1 MKTMK
6 KTLLAMSVTL
16 LVSTHALAGSNGVE
30 VTDDT
35 FNDYLVY
42 AMANNNACGA
52 QLVAGK
58 FVITAAHCIRQSW
71 GNNQSEKWMTIPA
84 DGVLSETLIT
94 ETQPRVYFGKKEK
107 TQGVEFY
114 AKSVYIHPEYVFGF
128 QHPTTQVSAY
138 EEAEATAFMAATGV
152 TDAELTGVRPD
163 VFADIMVYELADTVQ
178 QQSAALI
185 AVSNKQIANQATL
198 NWTGWGRTE
207 TGATPL
213 VAHTGSI
220 SYTAYPYSDW
230 QSRLFFTLD
239 QEKATT
245 KDGSNICSGDSG
257 SPVLVDG
264 KVLGYVSSSTMG
276 CGDADSVTSLT
287 AGWFHLPWLA
297 SKINAINTVG
307 KATLEAPAAGEH
319 TVTWTIPVQSLKV
332 DDVTFAPEIIDST
345 GLFTSDDLANCEG
358 TFATGES
365 CELHVTFNAAGS
377 TVSSAKTATLKLND
391 ETSIPLSFA
400 IVTDN
405 GGGDNGGGD
414 NGGGDNGGGSSGGSS
429 GGGSMNWLVLAGL
442 GLATLVRKLRK

>member
-16 LVSTHALAGSNGVE
+16 LVSTHALAGTNGVE

-42 AMANNNACGA
+42 TMANNNTCGA

-58 FVITAAHCIRQSW
+58 YVITAAHCIRQSW

-84 DGVLSETLIT
+84 DGVLTEALIT

-107 TQGVEFY
+107 AQGVVDY

-138 EEAEATAFMAATGV
+138 EEAETTAFMAETGV
-152 TDAELTGVRPD
+152 TDAELTGGRPD
-163 VFADIMVYELADTVQ
+163 VFADIMVYELKDALQ
-178 QQSAALI
+178 QQSAAII

-230 QSRLFFTLD
+230 QSLYWFYNIDIET
-239 QEKATT
+239 ATT

-276 CGDADSVTSLT
+276 CGDADSRTSLT

-332 DDVTFAPEIIDST
+332 ADVTFAPEIIDST

-365 CELHVTFNAAGS
+365 CELHVTFNAAGT

-405 GGGDNGGGD
+405 GGGDNGGS
-414 NGGGDNGGGSSGGSS
+414 DNGGGSSGGSS

-442 GLATLVRKLRK
+442 GLATLVRKFRK

>member
-6 KTLLAMSVTL
+6 KTLLALSVTL
-16 LVSTHALAGSNGVE
+16 LVSTPALAGTNGVE

-42 AMANNNACGA
+42 AMAMNLGDAGCGA

-58 FVITAAHCIRQSW
+58 YVITAAHCITSDW
-71 GNNQSEKWMTIPA
+71 GYNQSEKWMTIPS
-84 DGVLSETLIT
+84 DGVLT
-94 ETQPRVYFGKKEK
+94 EALLNEEQPRIRFGKKEGA
-107 TQGVEFY
+107 QGEVHY
-114 AKSVYIHPEYVFGF
+114 AKSVSMHPEYVYGS
-128 QHPTTQVSAY
+128 QHPTSQVSTY
-138 EEAEATAFMAATGV
+138 EEAEVTAFMAATGV
-152 TDAELTGVRPD
+152 TDADLIGSRPS
-163 VFADIMVYELADTVQ
+163 VWGDIMVYELADTVQ
-178 QQSAALI
+178 QQSAALLT
-185 AVSNKQIANQATL
+185 VSNKQLTAEATL
-198 NWTGWGRTE
+198 NWTGWGYTE
-207 TGATPL
+207 AGDWQPL

-220 SYTAYPYSDW
+220 SYTAYPYSNWTSLYWFHNIDIE
-230 QSRLFFTLD
+230 T
-239 QEKATT
+239 ATT

-276 CGDADSVTSLT
+276 CGDADSRTSLT
-287 AGWFHLPWLA
+287 AAWFHLPWLA

-332 DDVTFAPEIIDST
+332 ADVTFAPEIIDST

-405 GGGDNGGGD
+405 GGGDNGGG
-414 NGGGDNGGGSSGGSS
+414 NSGGSS

-442 GLATLVRKLRK
+442 GLAALVRKFRK

>member
-6 KTLLAMSVTL
+6 KTLLALSVTL
-16 LVSTHALAGSNGVE
+16 LVSTPALAGTNGVE

-42 AMANNNACGA
+42 VTASNTACGA

-58 FVITAAHCIRQSW
+58 YVITAAHCIITGW
-71 GNNQSEKWMTIPA
+71 GNNQSEKWMTIPS
-84 DGVLSETLIT
+84 DGVLTDALIT
-94 ETQPRVYFGKKEK
+94 ETQPQIYFGKKEK
-107 TQGVEFY
+107 GQGEVHA
-114 AKSVYIHPEYVFGF
+114 AKSVSMHPEYVYGS

-152 TDAELTGVRPD
+152 TDADLMGLRPH
-163 VFADIMVYELADTVQ
+163 VLGDIMVYELADSVS

-185 AVSNKQIANQATL
+185 AVSNKQIADQATL
-198 NWTGWGRTE
+198 NWTGWGITE
-207 TGATPL
+207 AGTTPL
-213 VAHTGSI
+213 VAHTGTI
-220 SYTAYPYSDW
+220 SYSAYPYSNW

-245 KDGSNICSGDSG
+245 KESSNICSGDSG

-332 DDVTFAPEIIDST
+332 ADVTFAPEIIDST

-414 NGGGDNGGGSSGGSS
+414 NGGGSSGGSS

-442 GLATLVRKLRK
+442 GLATLVRKFRK

>member
-6 KTLLAMSVTL
+6 KTLLALSVTL
-16 LVSTHALAGSNGVE
+16 LVSTPALAGTNGVE

-35 FNDYLVY
+35 FNDYLVF
-42 AMANNNACGA
+42 ATTNTLNNAGCGA

-58 FVITAAHCIRQSW
+58 YVITAAHCIRQAW
-71 GNNQSEKWMTIPA
+71 GNNQSEKWMTIPS
-84 DGVLSETLIT
+84 DGVLTEALIN
-94 ETQPRVYFGKKEK
+94 EEQPRIRFGKKEGS
-107 TQGVEFY
+107 QGEIHY
-114 AKSVYIHPEYVFGF
+114 AKSVSMHPEYVYGF

-138 EEAEATAFMAATGV
+138 EEAEATAFMAATNV
-152 TDAELTGVRPD
+152 TDADLVGVRPD
-163 VFADIMVYELADTVQ
+163 VFGDIMVYELADSVS

-185 AVSNKQIANQATL
+185 AVSNKQIADQATL
-198 NWTGWGRTE
+198 NWTGWGYTE
-207 TGATPL
+207 AGDWQPL
-213 VAHTGSI
+213 VAHTGTI
-220 SYTAYPYSDW
+220 SYSAYPYSNW
-230 QSRLFFTLD
+230 QSRFFFTLD

-276 CGDADSVTSLT
+276 CGAADSVTSLT

-307 KATLEAPAAGEH
+307 KATLEDPAAGEH

-332 DDVTFAPEIIDST
+332 ADVTFAPEIIDST

-405 GGGDNGGGD
+405 GGGDNGGG
-414 NGGGDNGGGSSGGSS
+414 SPGGSS

-442 GLATLVRKLRK
+442 GLATLVRKFRK

>member
-16 LVSTHALAGSNGVE
+16 LVSTHALAGTNGVE

-35 FNDYLVY
+35 FNDYLVF
-42 AMANNNACGA
+42 ATTNTLNNAGCGA

-58 FVITAAHCIRQSW
+58 YVITAAHCIISAW

-84 DGVLSETLIT
+84 DGVLTEALIT

-152 TDAELTGVRPD
+152 TDGDLMGSRPS
-163 VFADIMVYELADTVQ
+163 VWGDIMVYELADTVA

-198 NWTGWGRTE
+198 NWTGWGITE
-207 TGATPL
+207 AGTTPL

-230 QSRLFFTLD
+230 QSLYWFYNIDIET
-239 QEKATT
+239 ATT

-276 CGDADSVTSLT
+276 CGDADSRTSLT

-332 DDVTFAPEIIDST
+332 ADVTFAPEIIDST

-377 TVSSAKTATLKLND
+377 TVSSAKSATLKLND

-405 GGGDNGGGD
+405 GGGENGGS
-414 NGGGDNGGGSSGGSS
+414 DNGGGSSGGSS

-442 GLATLVRKLRK
+442 GLATLVRKFRK

>member
-16 LVSTHALAGSNGVE
+16 LVSTHALAGTNGVE

-35 FNDYLVY
+35 FNDYLVF
-42 AMANNNACGA
+42 ATTNTLNNAGCGA

-58 FVITAAHCIRQSW
+58 YVITAAHCIRQSW
-71 GNNQSEKWMTIPA
+71 GNNQSEKWMTIPS
-84 DGVLSETLIT
+84 DGVLTSALIN
-94 ETQPRVYFGKKEK
+94 EEQPRIRFGKKE
-107 TQGVEFY
+107 GAEGDIHY
-114 AKSVYIHPEYVFGF
+114 AKTVSIHPEYVFGF

-198 NWTGWGRTE
+198 NWTGWGITE
-207 TGATPL
+207 AGTTPL

-230 QSRLFFTLD
+230 QSRLFFTID

-245 KDGSNICSGDSG
+245 KDGSNLCPGDSG

-264 KVLGYVSSSTMG
+264 KVLGYASSVSMG
-276 CGDADSVTSLT
+276 CGDADSVATLT

-319 TVTWTIPVQSLKV
+319 SVTWTIPVQSLKV
-332 DDVTFAPEIIDST
+332 ADVTFAPEIIDST

-365 CELHVTFNAAGS
+365 CELHVTFNAAGT
-377 TVSSAKTATLKLND
+377 TVSSAKAATLKLND

-400 IVTDN
+400 IVT
-405 GGGDNGGGD
+405 DNGGGD